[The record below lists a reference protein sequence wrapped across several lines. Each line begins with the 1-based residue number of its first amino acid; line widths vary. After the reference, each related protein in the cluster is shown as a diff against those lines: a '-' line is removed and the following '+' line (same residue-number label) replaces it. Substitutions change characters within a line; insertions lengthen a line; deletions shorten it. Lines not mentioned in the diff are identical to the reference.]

1 VRLFLEKLVSSVGM
15 FIQARAR
22 FLLSFSSLSK
32 PARAVFLWLNK
43 SAIEGLPLDPF
54 ESKGESKHFR
64 LMIVV
69 PQSWHQTLREW
80 GPGAG
85 HFYYDLWKSAQ
96 ERYGASN
103 VCRVQIEPENQ
114 NWAQELR
121 QEIMSHQPSHIL
133 MHIEELPNGDLRG
146 LLEFASSLRQ
156 IFQGWVTL
164 LMYDSIFWNHLF
176 TAELF
181 SKAHPKTAVIATDQ
195 FPSIARVAQKI
206 GPALLPTSQASL
218 SALETKYVEHQ
229 NKHGLTLIGK
239 VYGYRAKALKRLV
252 RKGVFVEI
260 NPHRA
265 HGSIENPSYLSFYS
279 AFRDSWATINFS
291 RANGS
296 YVKHAKTRILEAT
309 LFGSLLVTDEYKLT
323 SQLLGTDSFVYFRN
337 AKELRQKIEYL
348 RANPESY
355 SLIRKLGYEGAQRL
369 RTTFWVKFDKLHE
382 GSANPLH
389 ES

>member
-1 VRLFLEKLVSSVGM
+1 MRLVLEKLVSSVGM

-22 FLLSFSSLSK
+22 FLLSFSILSK

-43 SAIEGLPLDPF
+43 SAIEGLPIDPF

-69 PQSWHQTLREW
+69 PQSWHPTLREW

-114 NWAQELR
+114 NWAQDLR
-121 QEIMSHQPSHIL
+121 QEIISSEPSHIL

-156 IFQGWVTL
+156 TFQGWVTL

-176 TAELF
+176 RAELF
-181 SKAHPKTAVIATDQ
+181 SKAHPETAVIATDR
-195 FPSIARVAQKI
+195 FPSIARVPQKT

-218 SALETKYVEHQ
+218 SALEKNYVEHQ
-229 NKHGLTLIGK
+229 NEYGLTLIGK
-239 VYGYRAKALKRLV
+239 VYGYRAKALRRLV
-252 RKGVFVEI
+252 RKGVFVEV

-265 HGSIENPSYLSFYS
+265 HGSIENLSYYSFYS

-291 RANGS
+291 RAHGS
-296 YVKHAKTRILEAT
+296 HVKHAKTRILEAT
-309 LFGSLLVTDEYKLT
+309 LFGSLLVTDEYELT
-323 SQLLGTDSFVYFRN
+323 SQLLGAESFVYFKN
-337 AKELRQKIEYL
+337 ARELKQKIEYL
-348 RANPESY
+348 KANPESY
-355 SLIRKLGYEGAQRL
+355 FSIRRLGHEGAQRL
-369 RTTFWVKFDKLHE
+369 RTNFWVKFDKLHE
-382 GSANPLH
+382 GRANPLH